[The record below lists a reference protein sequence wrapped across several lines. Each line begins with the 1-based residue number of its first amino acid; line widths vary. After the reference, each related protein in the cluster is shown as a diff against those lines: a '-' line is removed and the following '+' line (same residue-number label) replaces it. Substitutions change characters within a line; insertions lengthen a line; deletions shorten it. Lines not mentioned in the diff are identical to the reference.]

1 LSDNI
6 DEDSIYYSRA
16 INLLKKIEES
26 PDNRYSYQIPLIK
39 IGNNQYGV
47 NARIDDIPI
56 KF

>member
-1 LSDNI
+1 MSDNI